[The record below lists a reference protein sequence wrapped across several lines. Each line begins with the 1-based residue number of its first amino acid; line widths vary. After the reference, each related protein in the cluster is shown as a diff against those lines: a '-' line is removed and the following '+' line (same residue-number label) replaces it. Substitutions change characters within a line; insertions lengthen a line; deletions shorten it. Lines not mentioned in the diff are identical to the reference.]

1 MYIMEYHICYY
12 RLSTDPKKAA
22 GALNWAVNEMTDR
35 YKKFAAMQVR
45 NIKGYN
51 DVVVKKNKEGID
63 PPMEKLPQ
71 IVIIIDELADL
82 MMVAPGEVED
92 AICRLAQL
100 ARAGRNTYGYSN
112 AETFC

>member
-1 MYIMEYHICYY
+1 
-12 RLSTDPKKAA
+12 
-22 GALNWAVNEMTDR
+22 MTDR

-51 DVVVKKNKEGID
+51 DVVVKKNKDGID

-82 MMVAPGEVED
+82 MMVAPVRSKMQYAVWLSLLERPEY
-92 AICRLAQL
+92 IWL
-100 ARAGRNTYGYSN
+100 
-112 AETFC
+112 